1 MATSI
6 NTSVTIL
13 GVDPGSR
20 ATGYGVI
27 EKNGHQLDFVACGVI
42 RPKPKASFPERLR
55 EIYNGLCEVIATH
68 QPAFAAVEDVFV
80 SRNPNSALK
89 LGHARGVILLAIAQ
103 NGLVIREYPARLVK
117 KTVAGY
123 GNAAKGQMQQVV
135 RALLGLNATPSED
148 AADALAAA
156 ICLAHHEKVPFRP
169 TTALQ

>member
-1 MATSI
+1 MI
-6 NTSVTIL
+6 IL

-27 EKNGHQLDFVACGVI
+27 EKNGHQLSFMACGVI
-42 RPKPKASFPERLR
+42 RPKPKAALPERLR

-68 QPAFAAVEDVFV
+68 QPACASVEDVFV
-80 SRNPNSALK
+80 ARNPNSALK

-103 NGLVIREYPARLVK
+103 NGLSIREFSPRLVK

-123 GNAAKGQMQQVV
+123 GNAAKDQIQQVV
-135 RALLGLNATPSED
+135 RVLLSLNANPSQD

-156 ICLAHHEKVPFRP
+156 ICLAHHMVV
-169 TTALQ
+169 